1 MVLAVLSL
9 SLVLPT
15 IAHAAA
21 PHSGQV
27 VRSGFALSDVA
38 LFVFAAIGV
47 WLAQR
52 SMRRR
57 AGKRA
62 KD

>member
-1 MVLAVLSL
+1 MRALAFLSFA
-9 SLVLPT
+9 LPGL
-15 IAHAAA
+15 AEAAA
-21 PHSGQV
+21 PHSGQI
-27 VRSGFALSDVA
+27 VRNGFALSDVA

>member
-1 MVLAVLSL
+1 MPLLLLAFLSA
-9 SLVLPT
+9 LP
-15 IAHAAA
+15 AHAAA

-27 VRSGFALSDVA
+27 VRNGFALSDVA
-38 LFVFAAIGV
+38 LFAFAAIGV